1 MRFFPLR
8 LLHEYKTA
16 MKAVMQYRCSGW
28 IVGRTPQAKGRYIF
42 LSCLVCLV
50 LNLCSLNELAA
61 QQTGPDVIHDVNVA
75 SMNAADAL
83 NSLARQTGV
92 TLLFPYDLAR
102 SRQANAV
109 NGQYTLQQALDLI
122 LQGTGLSG
130 GLSDKGILTISLVRS
145 KEHKQGGK
153 TMQQN
158 KNRGSK
164 WTSFIAGIAAVF
176 AGSTGLQNA
185 AAQTDEIGAGRSAL
199 EEIVVTAQKRT
210 QNLQEIGLAVTAFAG
225 DEIKELRL
233 SQPIDLA
240 AQTPGLDIKNAFGK
254 ANPIFTIRGVGLN
267 DYHSNNNPS
276 TAVHIDEVYLG
287 SSAFLSFQM
296 FDIERVE
303 VLKGPQGTLYGRNST
318 AGAVNFIPVRPSRDF
333 NAHIDA
339 SYGNYNTF
347 DIEAAVGGALSD
359 TISGRIAIHTTQ
371 SDGFVKNQGTVGYE
385 GMILH
390 PNVPAMTATAS
401 NDEAGDV
408 DTIAWRASL
417 LFEPSE
423 NVDFQVSVHGSREDS
438 GGNYYGQNGVGG
450 DGFVFPGTFFEDTDG
465 NPFRVYED
473 AETFIESEAYG
484 GSIKINWDLDFAT
497 LTSISAYEE
506 IDRHILDGDGLPV
519 NFFVQDYKDDLWQFT
534 QEIRLTSNSDG
545 RLDWIIGAFYS
556 EDEID
561 FSKSLDSPS
570 LFFSNITTAYAQ
582 KGNSWAIF
590 GHTEWQITDNF
601 RLIGGLRYTEE
612 EKKYNGGTID
622 ENPWNAACV
631 VQGFGNCLSGA
642 DTLVTVGVNGA
653 LTLVDTVENYDTND
667 LSGKIGLNWAPN
679 DNLLF
684 YTSISKGFK
693 SGGFDGSTVFS
704 ATDVT
709 PFNEEILWA
718 YEIGF
723 KTTLLNETL
732 RFNGS
737 AFYYDFKD
745 MQAEALIELA
755 GGVSNSI
762 RTNAGDVEIIG
773 MEYDMYWRPIAEL
786 DLKVGLSVLDSEIKK
801 WKSIDPVERAF
812 FEGNKAPDAPELT
825 FNGLIRYERSLA
837 NGMIMTALTDF
848 NYSDGS
854 YKEIENIETLKIDDY
869 WVWNARLSL
878 SSADNAWTVALWAKN
893 LADEKYVTNTVEDYD
908 NSNSRFEWYGAPRT
922 YGVSVNYN
930 WH

>member
-1 MRFFPLR
+1 MWFFSFR
-8 LLHEYKTA
+8 LLHDYKTA
-16 MKAVMQYRCSGW
+16 MKAVIEYRCSGW
-28 IVGRTPQAKGRYIF
+28 IVGRTRRTKKWNIF
-42 LSCLVCLV
+42 LSCLICLT

-61 QQTGPDVIHDVNVA
+61 HQTGPDVIYDVNVA
-75 SMNAADAL
+75 SLNAADAL

-109 NGQYTLQQALDLI
+109 NGRYTLQQALDLM

-130 GLSDKGILTISLVRS
+130 GLSDKGILTISRA
-145 KEHKQGGK
+145 KPEERKPGGK

-158 KNRGSK
+158 NNRPSK
-164 WTSFIAGIAAVF
+164 WTSFIAGIATWF
-176 AGSTGLQNA
+176 TGTVGIQNA
-185 AAQTDEIGAGRSAL
+185 TAQTGEAATGQRVL
-199 EEIVVTAQKRT
+199 EEVVVTAQKRA
-210 QNLQEIGLAVTAFAG
+210 QNMQDIGIAVSAFTG
-225 DEIKELRL
+225 DQIKELKL

-254 ANPIFTIRGVGLN
+254 TNPIFTIRGVGLN

-276 TAVHIDEVYLG
+276 AAVHIDEVYLG

-318 AGAVNFIPVRPSRDF
+318 AGAINFIPVRPSQEF
-333 NAHIDA
+333 EAHIDV

-347 DIEAAVGGALSD
+347 DIEAAVGGAITD
-359 TISGRIAIHTTQ
+359 IVSGRIAIQTTQ
-371 SDGFVKNQGTVGYE
+371 SDGFVTNQGTVGYD
-385 GMILH
+385 GMLLH
-390 PNVPAMTATAS
+390 PNVPAMTATTS

-408 DTIAWRASL
+408 DAIAWRASL

-423 NVDFQVSVHGSREDS
+423 EVDFQVSVHGSREDS

-450 DGFVFPGTFFEDTDG
+450 DGFVFPSTFFEDTDG
-465 NPFRVYED
+465 DPFTVYED
-473 AETFIESEAYG
+473 AETFIDSEAYG
-484 GSIKINWDLDFAT
+484 GSIKINWELDFAT

-506 IDRHILDGDGLPV
+506 IDRHILDGDGLPLH
-519 NFFVQDYKDDLWQFT
+519 FFVQDYKDDLWQFT
-534 QEIRLTSNSDG
+534 QEIRLTSNNAG
-545 RLDWIIGAFYS
+545 KWNWIIGAFYS

-561 FSKSLDSPS
+561 FSKSLDSPA
-570 LFFSNITTAYAQ
+570 LFFSNLTTAYTQ
-582 KGNSWAIF
+582 KGDSWAIF
-590 GHTEWQITDNF
+590 GNTEWQITDQF
-601 RLIGGLRYTEE
+601 KILGGLRYTEE
-612 EKKYNGGTID
+612 TKTYNGGTID
-622 ENPWNAACV
+622 HNPWNASCT
-631 VQGFGNCLSGA
+631 VQGFGNCLSGF
-642 DTLVTVGVNGA
+642 DTTITVGVNGP
-653 LTLVDTVENYDTND
+653 LTFVDTAEKYDTTD
-667 LSGKIGLNWAPN
+667 LSGKIGLNWTPK
-679 DNLLF
+679 DNLLL
-684 YTSISKGFK
+684 YASISKGFK

-704 ATDVT
+704 ASDVT

-718 YEIGF
+718 YEIGM

-732 RFNGS
+732 RLNAS

-745 MQAEALIELA
+745 MQAEALVPL
-755 GGVSNSI
+755 GGGISSSI
-762 RTNAGDVEIIG
+762 RTNAGDVEIMG
-773 MEYDMYWRPIAEL
+773 MEYDIYWRPIAGL
-786 DLKVGLSVLDSEIKK
+786 DLKVGIAALDSEIKK

-812 FEGNKAPDAPELT
+812 FEGLKAPDAPELT
-825 FNGLIRYERSLA
+825 FNGLVRYEWSLT
-837 NGMIMTALTDF
+837 NGMVMAAMTDF

-854 YKEIENIETLKIDDY
+854 FKEIENIETLKIDDY

-908 NSNSRFEWYGAPRT
+908 NGNSRFEWYGAPRT
-922 YGVSVNYN
+922 YGVSVNYS